1 MAKRRCVLSTED
13 GSDGSVTT
21 SRRLLFSLPTP
32 SATDMATPIIFG
44 PECSHALTTQSRS
57 LRDKTSK
64 KRKRRVLIVDTGGSV
79 PISQVTGSSSKNGQ
93 LFLGPTNVIPRSI
106 LSKGCLRR
114 LGSDVTQLPLSNDVN
129 VSRSKRLSKG
139 SCGQRRSKGRTSTS
153 RSAMQKDIEMFRRLI
168 EIPNEAYEL
177 PHKDPCQHCKAI
189 RFPNEPPGFC
199 CASGKIKMQLPKMP
213 DELWNLYV
221 NDMTTL
227 GVEFRRRCRT
237 YNNSLAFTSI
247 KMTYDEA
254 LAKANKG
261 VYTFKVQGIVRHYIH
276 ELTPKDGVPRHLQL
290 YFYGT
295 ERELDNRVSQSE
307 GLDRVIVSLLVNIL
321 TNNPYHN
328 FFTNLQNKDDLDSYA
343 IVLRANPKLDQ
354 RVYNF
359 PVVDH
364 VAAVWN
370 EGVGTSMEQ
379 PRDIRV
385 NLRSGGVRYV
395 HYYYGCYDPLQY
407 CLIFPYGE
415 PGWYAG
421 IPKTIDNIDLN
432 LDLTEQ
438 DTEDHENNTVDPHM
452 HEEADTLLV
461 AEQNSMF

>member
-139 SCGQRRSKGRTSTS
+139 SCGQRRSKG
-153 RSAMQKDIEMFRRLI
+153 
-168 EIPNEAYEL
+168 
-177 PHKDPCQHCKAI
+177 
-189 RFPNEPPGFC
+189 
-199 CASGKIKMQLPKMP
+199 KIKMQLPKMP

-261 VYTFKVQGIVRHYIH
+261 VYAFKVQGIVRHYIH

-407 CLIFPYGE
+407 YLIFPYGE

-432 LDLTEQ
+432 LDPTEQ

-461 AEQNSMF
+461 AEQNSTF